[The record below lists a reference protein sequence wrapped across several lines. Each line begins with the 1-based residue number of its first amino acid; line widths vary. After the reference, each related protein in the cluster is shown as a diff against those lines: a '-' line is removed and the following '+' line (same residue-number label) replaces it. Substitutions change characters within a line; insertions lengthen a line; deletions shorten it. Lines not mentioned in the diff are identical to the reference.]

1 MSTLYE
7 LYNKRTRYKNVR
19 ENVSNAINVLSR
31 NNSVV
36 DSVSTAESI
45 FSNNYLVNDSIC
57 KNNLLR
63 DIRER
68 VEADLDN
75 LETSLS
81 SINSKIYALNK
92 EIEEKEAEEAAG

>member
-7 LYNKRTRYKNVR
+7 LYSKRTRYKNVR

-36 DSVSTAESI
+36 DNVSTAESI
-45 FSNNYLVNDSIC
+45 LSTNYLVNDSIC

-68 VEADLDN
+68 VEADLNN
-75 LETSLS
+75 LQVCLT
-81 SINSKIYALNK
+81 SINNKIYELNK
-92 EIEEKEAEEAAG
+92 EIEEKEAQEG